1 MKYVIAAVMSVFAS
15 TAIANAPAAKC
26 DPAKDKNCKAEVKAA
41 PAAAP
46 AAPAA
51 APAAAPKK

>member
-1 MKYVIAAVMSVFAS
+1 MKLAIAAIMSVFAT

-41 PAAAP
+41 
-46 AAPAA
+46 